1 MEAPT
6 TLIPMFAKQLG
17 RYHNRSP
24 TFSFLLGRAGRN
36 PTDLRGVLP
45 GAKHA

>member
-17 RYHNRSP
+17 WYHNRSP
-24 TFSFLLGRAGRN
+24 MFSFLLGRAGRN